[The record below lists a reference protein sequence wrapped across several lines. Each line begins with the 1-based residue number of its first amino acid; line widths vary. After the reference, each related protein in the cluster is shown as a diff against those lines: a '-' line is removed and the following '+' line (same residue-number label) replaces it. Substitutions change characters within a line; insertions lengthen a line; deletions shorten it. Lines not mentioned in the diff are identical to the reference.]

1 MKHFN
6 DTLLRINLQLF
17 AEGGAGDGGNGAEG
31 TGATEAGAAPQP
43 RVNSKNPLADMLYG
57 KQAEEAEPPTSQAQ
71 EETVTPEQLAT
82 EFKELTKKGGKYAE
96 QFNKATEGIVK
107 NRLKGTKEQ
116 VARLEA
122 LTPTLELLAQ
132 KYGVDSGDQNFV
144 EMLNKAIEEDDT
156 FFADEAAQRGISVEE
171 LKHIRK
177 LERDNAILQRAQR
190 DAEDRRKADELYTRW
205 LQQAEEVK
213 NIYPNFDLQT
223 EIKSNPQFVELLR
236 LPSIDVRTAYE
247 VIHKDE
253 LTAAAMQF
261 AAKTAE
267 KKVANS
273 MAANAK
279 RPNENGVAA
288 TNSQR
293 AKRDVA
299 SLTKADRDEIR
310 RRVALG
316 ENIEF

>member
-1 MKHFN
+1 MKHIY
-6 DTLLRINLQLF
+6 DTFLRINLQLF

-31 TGATEAGAAPQP
+31 TGATEAAAAPQQ
-43 RVNSKNPLADMLYG
+43 RVNSKNPLADMVYG
-57 KQAEEAEPPTSQAQ
+57 KQAEEAEQPTSQAQ

-107 NRLKGTKEQ
+107 NRLKGTKAQ

-122 LTPTLELLAQ
+122 LNPTLELLAQ
-132 KYGVDSGDQNFV
+132 KYGVDSSDQNFV
-144 EMLNKAIEEDDT
+144 ELLNKAIEEDDT

-190 DAEDRRKADELYTRW
+190 DAEERRKADELYTRW

-213 NIYPNFDLQT
+213 NIYPDFDLQT

-253 LTAAAMQF
+253 LTAAAMQY
-261 AAKTAE
+261 AAKTVE
-267 KKVANS
+267 KKVKNTI
-273 MAANAK
+273 AANAK

-310 RRVALG
+310 RRVARG
-316 ENIEF
+316 ETIEF

>member
-1 MKHFN
+1 MKHFK

-17 AEGGAGDGGNGAEG
+17 AEGGMGNGGNGAEG

-43 RVNSKNPLADMLYG
+43 RVNSKNPLADMVYG

-71 EETVTPEQLAT
+71 EETVTPEQLAD

-132 KYGVDSGDQNFV
+132 KYGVNPAEQNFV
-144 EMLNKAIEEDDT
+144 EALNKAIEEDDA
-156 FFADEAAQRGISVEE
+156 FFADEAAERGITVEE
-171 LKHIRK
+171 LKHIRQ
-177 LERDNAILQRAQR
+177 LERDNAILLRQQREA
-190 DAEDRRKADELYTRW
+190 DNRRKADELYANW
-205 LQQAEEVK
+205 LQQAEGVK
-213 NIYPNFDLQT
+213 EIYPNFDLN
-223 EIKSNPQFVELLR
+223 EELKNPQFVDLLH
-236 LPSIDVRTAYE
+236 LPTVDIKTAYR
-247 VIHKDE
+247 VVHHDE
-253 LTAAAMQF
+253 IAPAEMQVV
-261 AAKTAE
+261 AKTVE
-267 KKVANS
+267 SKVAKRIAS
-273 MAANAK
+273 NAK
-279 RPNENGVAA
+279 RPNENGVSA
-288 TNSQR
+288 TNSLR